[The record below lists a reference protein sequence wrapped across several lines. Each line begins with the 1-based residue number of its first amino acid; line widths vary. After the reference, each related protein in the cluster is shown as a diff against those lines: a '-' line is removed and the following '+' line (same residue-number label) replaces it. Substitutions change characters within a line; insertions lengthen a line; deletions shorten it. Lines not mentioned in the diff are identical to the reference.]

1 MIKSTYDFLREKV
14 QTVTPALAYDGGDYA
29 AWKSV
34 ARETL
39 ADLLG
44 MDKFEQVAP
53 DTHIEYT
60 QKIDGAT
67 EIRFDFESEAGYRV
81 PCHLWLPDGVEK
93 PPVIICL
100 QGHAPGMHISLA
112 RLKDES
118 EAWLIKDGDRD
129 FCVRAVKEGF
139 AAVAL
144 EQRNFGEV
152 SITKNCMEPAMTNLL
167 MGRTTIAERVWDV
180 ARLIDLLETEF
191 ADRVDAACISVM
203 GNSGGGTTTA
213 YVAALEDRIVM
224 AVPSCAVCTY
234 KDSIGA
240 MAHCTCNY
248 VPHIANVFDMDDL
261 IAMAY
266 PKYYIQVNG
275 KLDKIFPIGPAQQVF
290 EDGRAVYAAQGDEER
305 IAMVVG
311 EGGHRF
317 YADDTWPIIHRMLG
331 R

>member
-14 QTVTPALAYDGGDYA
+14 QTVTPVLAYDGGDYA

-67 EIRFDFESEAGYRV
+67 EIRFDFESETGYRV

-118 EAWLIKDGDRD
+118 EAKKTAGKMAKTVTYSWDRD
-129 FCVRAVKEGF
+129 EQGEKRYYLKGGKKYCEVFQQLCDALNSVDQAAIDKACKASVAIFEGARAEGQKKSEGRSKTEDVHQTSAVSPQPSTGYSKE
-139 AAVAL
+139 
-144 EQRNFGEV
+144 
-152 SITKNCMEPAMTNLL
+152 
-167 MGRTTIAERVWDV
+167 DV
-180 ARLIDLLETEF
+180 AEMLRKVL
-191 ADRVDAACISVM
+191 A
-203 GNSGGGTTTA
+203 GGDIP
-213 YVAALEDRIVM
+213 EDI
-224 AVPSCAVCTY
+224 
-234 KDSIGA
+234 KK
-240 MAHCTCNY
+240 
-248 VPHIANVFDMDDL
+248 L
-261 IAMAY
+261 
-266 PKYYIQVNG
+266 
-275 KLDKIFPIGPAQQVF
+275 LDK
-290 EDGRAVYAAQGDEER
+290 AA
-305 IAMVVG
+305 
-311 EGGHRF
+311 
-317 YADDTWPIIHRMLG
+317 
-331 R
+331 